1 MTQQVINLVHD
12 EAITKLLLVKENE
25 HEIIFQANTRSEAAK
40 AANAGKKYGFDTSY
54 KLGKSKK
61 YWYVKMSYAAD
72 AVLN

>member
-12 EAITKLLLVKENE
+12 KNITNLPLVKENE
-25 HEIIFQANTRSEAAK
+25 HEIIFQANSQSEAAK
-40 AANAGKKYGFDTSY
+40 AANAGKKCGFTVQY